1 MKFKFLSMGIIA
13 AVSAFTFSS
22 CTKEVEKIVYVDK
35 IVKDT
40 VAPPSIYTVLTGT
53 LPTQTL
59 DASKRYL
66 IRGTVIVD
74 DGATLTIP
82 SCTKLFGEKATKGT
96 LIVKKGGK
104 LVAEGTASCPI
115 VFTSNQ
121 SVGEREQGDWGGII
135 ILGKANVNQNNPAI
149 EGVSPAVNYGTFQ
162 SSANDNDNSGIL
174 KYVRIEYAGIALT
187 PNNETNGLT
196 LGAVGNGTTIDY
208 VQVTYGGDDSYEWFG
223 GTVNCSH
230 LVAFAGWDD
239 DFDTDFG
246 FSGKVQY
253 AVGIRDPFN
262 ADQSGSNGFESDN
275 DASGSTATP
284 KTSAVFSNVTLLG
297 PVYDSAKAT
306 FSGNYLHALHLRR
319 NTELSLFNSV
329 IVGYPIGLNLDGTLA
344 NYTGGNAVLDNNIL
358 ICPGVKGRAPRPFFN
373 GAASDANVS
382 TYWKTTKSNTV
393 YTLNNPQ
400 ATSGTLV
407 YSKAF
412 ADAGIEPTLLM
423 GFNTVAGVN
432 GGTYGKNPNLALF
445 SGNTQTG
452 AAFTDAKLS
461 SWFTTGATF
470 KGAFGSNDWTDVW
483 SNFNPQNEA
492 Y

>member
-1 MKFKFLSMGIIA
+1 MQITSYLIVGFLTLTVARCG
-13 AVSAFTFSS
+13 S
-22 CTKEVEKIVYVDK
+22 CCDDCGGFEKIPPR
-35 IVKDT
+35 DT
-40 VAPPSIYTVLTGT
+40 TDTSCVLLEDT
-53 LPTQTL
+53 LKTQTL
-59 DASKRYL
+59 NSKSRYL
-66 IRGTVIVD
+66 LRGLVVIEKDVILSIEP
-74 DGATLTIP
+74 GTII
-82 SCTKLFGEKATKGT
+82 LGEKETKGT
-96 LIVKKGGK
+96 LLVKPGGK
-104 LVAEGTASCPI
+104 IIAEGTETKPI
-115 VFTSNQ
+115 IFTSHQ
-121 SVGEREQGDWGGII
+121 PIGEREQGDWGGVIL
-135 ILGKANVNQNNPAI
+135 LGKANVNQNNPAI
-149 EGVSPAVNYGTFQ
+149 EGLSPAVNYGTFQ
-162 SSANDNDNSGIL
+162 SSTNDNDNSGIL

-196 LGAVGNGTTIDY
+196 MGAVGNGTTIDY
-208 VQVTYGGDDSYEWFG
+208 VQVTYSGDDSYEWFG

-230 LVAFAGWDD
+230 LVAYAGWDD

-246 FSGKVQY
+246 FSGKVQF
-253 AVGIRDPFN
+253 ALGIRDPYN
-262 ADQSGSNGFESDN
+262 ADKSGSNGFESDN

-400 ATSGTLV
+400 AGSLV
-407 YSKAF
+407 YSRAL
-412 ADAGIEPTLLM
+412 ANGGINPALM
-423 GFNTVAGVN
+423 MGYNTVAGVN
-432 GGTYGKNPNLALF
+432 GGTYPKNPDFATF
-445 SGNTQTG
+445 TGISQSGATY
-452 AAFTDAKLS
+452 TDAKLS
-461 SWFTTGATF
+461 TWFTTSSSF
-470 KGAFGSNDWTDVW
+470 KGAFGSIDWTDLW
-483 SNFNPQNEA
+483 GNFNPQSEV